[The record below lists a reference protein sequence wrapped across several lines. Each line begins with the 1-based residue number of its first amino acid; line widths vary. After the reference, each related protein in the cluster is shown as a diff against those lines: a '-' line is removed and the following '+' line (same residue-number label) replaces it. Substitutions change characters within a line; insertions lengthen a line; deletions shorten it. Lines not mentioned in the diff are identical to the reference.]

1 MLNLSFGELMTSAP
15 DVSEGAYLTKGGWPE
30 LHARSDLDPHFWYAA
45 YLSTYLER
53 DVRNILNVG
62 SLRDFDRFLRAAA
75 ARTGQLLSYSDLTRD
90 VGIAPNTAKQWM
102 SVLQSSGQIILL
114 EPYYR
119 NLGKR
124 LLNLPNCTCAT
135 PVWRCF

>member
-90 VGIAPNTAKQWM
+90 VGIAPNTAN
-102 SVLQSSGQIILL
+102 SGC
-114 EPYYR
+114 R
-119 NLGKR
+119 CC
-124 LLNLPNCTCAT
+124 NLPDRSFCWNPITAT
-135 PVWRCF
+135 SANAC